1 MSAKHSVGEKL
12 CLTCGLCCNGVIFA
26 DVQLQRGDD
35 ATRLEALGL
44 SLKNLPKQKSARKAT
59 ADSNTAFL
67 KTKFSQPCVAFDGCR
82 CRIYADRPKY
92 CRAFDCA
99 LLKSVNAGEVATAD
113 ALQAIERARRRA
125 EKVRQLLRKVGDK
138 DEHIALSLRFR
149 RTAKRIQQNHVDKPT
164 AHLFSELTLAF
175 QDLNLLLGE
184 KFYPGATKD

>member
-1 MSAKHSVGEKL
+1 MSAKHSVAEKI

-44 SLKNLPKQKSARKAT
+44 ALKNLPKQSGAKSSTDTKIAAPK
-59 ADSNTAFL
+59 
-67 KTKFSQPCVAFDGCR
+67 KKFSQPCVAFDGCR
-82 CRIYADRPKY
+82 CRIYAERPGY

-99 LLKSVNAGEVATAD
+99 LLKSVNADEIKTAG
-113 ALQAIERARRRA
+113 ALQTIERARRRA

-149 RTAKRIQQNHVDKPT
+149 RTAKRIQESKVDKSM